1 MSKKSFIP
9 EIPDNW
15 VTCPIYAEGVV
26 LPKRSDKSPDRK
38 SDGKVPYGKAWKEKY
53 TASDSALLIEKEPD
67 KFKAIGV
74 FTGQRSDGLVIF
86 DVDKN
91 LGAIS
96 RKWGKDLKNAPKVT
110 SLKKNAAKFLFRVP
124 EDKWG
129 EVSSISHTGAGHEG
143 WEVIWGGQGVIAGEY
158 FREGV
163 GKGNYKLEGSLDSVP
178 DAPDWLVSRMK
189 SQHKKNNEKVDSK
202 YVDNRWS
209 KRSKEERIAIISGC
223 LSVIKY
229 TGPNSEDYWWE
240 IGAMIN
246 NELPGVEGLDLW
258 REWSKKDPDYEH
270 CWENGEDPCE
280 RRWYAAWRNDGA
292 RYNMSHLIDL
302 ADDADPDRK
311 RFKNTGLDKIIDEVQ
326 AIPLKYKEDIPD
338 GEDIIRRY
346 YEIDAD
352 PKNEDPALHDQA
364 VHKLAI
370 ECKRSNAAVIEQ
382 IIDKHE
388 VYKRNKNQKPVGV
401 DKLDDTPFDYL
412 IPGLIPKPWTLLVHA
427 DGGTGKTA
435 MCQTL
440 AKHIGQGKDF
450 DVFGSLVS
458 VPKGRVLWLNGDQN
472 ERILRR
478 QLKQTNCDVN
488 VEVIPEWDMTWY
500 AKFKKIQKKNKYD
513 LIVIDSLDG
522 CNDANPYEEN
532 RREYALPIK
541 RLARRNGK
549 DFDACTIV
557 IIHHNT
563 KEGKFR
569 GTSAI
574 KNAVDET
581 WNMRKLSM
589 NDAAEMNVDVR
600 TRLVTVEKSRDDR
613 EGLKMLFTLLSDYT
627 YRISS
632 APETTGE
639 RIVDTPNQH
648 TINILKVLRKQDRAW
663 CIKDLV
669 EDDFVGGIHR
679 KRAIIYGVDKLLGQ
693 KLIYE
698 CDPPKDAKTGGRP
711 AKYYRAIGKAKKE
724 HFSLTPPKSVYKLE
738 NTDSGT
744 DLSKNKDCKKS
755 EIVKS
760 PNKEERTLY
769 KEVLS
774 TKPIVNETASA
785 GTDVPLYTDPRGYI
799 ENCDKFWDMDD
810 VSKVNNEEVRK
821 ILRDDI
827 DGKNKLIDL

>member
-9 EIPDNW
+9 QIPDNW
-15 VTCPIYAEGVV
+15 VTCPIYAQGVL
-26 LPKRSDKSPDRK
+26 LPKKDNSRPDTF
-38 SDGKVPYGKAWKEKY
+38 SDGKVPYGKAWREKLS
-53 TASDSALLIEKEPD
+53 ASDSALMIENEPD
-67 KFKAIGV
+67 KYKAIGV

-91 LGAIS
+91 LGAINK
-96 RKWGKDLKNAPKVT
+96 KWGKDLKHAPKVT
-110 SLKKNAAKFLFRVP
+110 SLKKNAAKFLFKVP
-124 EDKWG
+124 QELWS
-129 EVSSISHTGAGHEG
+129 EVDSISHTAAGHEG
-143 WEVIWGGQGVIAGEY
+143 WEVLWGGQGVIAGEY
-158 FREGV
+158 YKENV
-163 GKGNYKLEGSLDSVP
+163 GKGKYKLEGSLFEVP
-178 DAPDWLVSRMK
+178 DAPEWLLSRMK
-189 SQHKKNNEKVDSK
+189 DQYKKKHQDVNIK

-209 KRSKEERIAIISGC
+209 KRSTEEKVAIITGC

-246 NELPGVEGLDLW
+246 NELPNEEGLNLW

-311 RFKNTGLDKIIDEVQ
+311 RFKHTGLDKIIDEVQ

-338 GEDIIRRY
+338 GADIIRRY
-346 YEIDAD
+346 YEIDAN
-352 PKNEDPALHDQA
+352 PENEDPAMHDQA
-364 VHKLAI
+364 VHKLAM
-370 ECKRSNAAVIEQ
+370 ECKRANAAIIEQ

-388 VYKRNKNQKPVGV
+388 MFKRTKGQKPLTP
-401 DKLDDTPFDYL
+401 DELDDTPFEYL
-412 IPGLIPKPWTLLVHA
+412 IPGLLPKPWTLLVHA

-450 DVFGSLVS
+450 NVYGSLVN
-458 VPKGRVLWLNGDQN
+458 VPVGKVLWLNGDQN

-478 QLKQTNCDVN
+478 QMKLIGCDKN
-488 VEVIPEWDMTWY
+488 VKVVTEWDMQWY
-500 AKFKKIQKKNKYD
+500 ARFKRMQKKYAYD

-522 CNDANPYEEN
+522 CNDSNPYEEN

-541 RLARRNGK
+541 KLVRRNGQ
-549 DFDACTIV
+549 DFPACSIV

-589 NDAAEMNVDVR
+589 NDAAEMGVTQN
-600 TRLVTVEKSRDDR
+600 TRMVTIEKSREDR
-613 EGLKMLFTLLSDYT
+613 EGLKMLFTLLPDYSYT
-627 YRISS
+627 INP
-632 APETTGE
+632 APERTNE
-639 RIVDTPNQH
+639 RVLDSPNQH
-648 TINILKVLRKQDRAW
+648 TIDILKLMRKEDKAW
-663 CIKDLV
+663 CVKDLV
-669 EDDFVGGIHR
+669 EDAFVGGMHK
-679 KRAIIYGVDKLLGQ
+679 KRAIVYSLNKLSDQ

-698 CDPPKDAKTGGRP
+698 CDPPSDVKTGGRP
-711 AKYYRAIGKAKKE
+711 AKYYRAIGKTKKGQ
-724 HFSLTPPKSVYKLE
+724 FSLTPRNSVYKVE
-738 NTDSGT
+738 NPDTGT
-744 DLSKNKDCKKS
+744 DLKNNEDCKKP

-760 PNKEERTLY
+760 PDNSQETLY
-769 KEVLS
+769 KEDLS
-774 TKPIVNETASA
+774 TKPNVVETLSV
-785 GTDVPLYTDPRGYI
+785 GTEGPLYTDPRGYI
-799 ENCDKFWDMDD
+799 EDCEKFWGIDG
-810 VSKVNNEEVRK
+810 VSKVNSDEK
-821 ILRDDI
+821 IDIMRDDLE
-827 DGKNKLIDL
+827 GKNKLIDL